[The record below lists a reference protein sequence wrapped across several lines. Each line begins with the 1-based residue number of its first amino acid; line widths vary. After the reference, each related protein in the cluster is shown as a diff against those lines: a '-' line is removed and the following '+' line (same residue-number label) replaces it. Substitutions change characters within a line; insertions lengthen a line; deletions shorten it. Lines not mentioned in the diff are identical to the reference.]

1 VRSGEPTRIVL
12 VGFMGAGKSTVGPVL
27 AERLSWSFQEM
38 DHLIEERTGLSIP
51 TLFKTRGESY
61 FREEERKVA
70 LSLGRDTRLVVATGG
85 GAFAQPG
92 TRKALQSG
100 ATTVWLRASFETL
113 LARAG
118 LGGSRPLAVDRE
130 TMFRTWAERDPS
142 YRKADLVVETAGAS
156 PEEVARRIVDAVFK
170 GTPTRGT
177 KGP

>member
-1 VRSGEPTRIVL
+1 VSSKEPTRIVL

-27 AERLSWSFQEM
+27 AARLSWAFQEM

-51 TLFKTRGESY
+51 ILFKTRGESF
-61 FREEERKVA
+61 FRDQERRVA
-70 LSLGRDTRLVVATGG
+70 LSLGTCERVVVATGG

-92 TRKALQSG
+92 TREALQGG
-100 ATTVWLRASFETL
+100 ATTVWLRAPFETL

-130 TMFRTWAERDPS
+130 TMSRIWAERDPS
-142 YRKADLVVETAGAS
+142 YRKADLVIETAGAS
-156 PEEVARRIVDAVFK
+156 PEEVARRIVEEVFK
-170 GTPTRGT
+170 GRPIPGT